1 MNKIFN
7 TSLHPKEGRRLPTGR
22 RRLVERTSFPSL
34 QHIPQKARDTNNVQI
49 FRAEGNIKSPLRVGF
64 TG

>member
-34 QHIPQKARDTNNVQI
+34 QHTI

-64 TG
+64 AG